1 VIESLRLAWRLQR
14 AEIFFVA
21 AGCLALAGLAM
32 WLAFDMRSIH
42 AACGTPAATAAC
54 DVIYSFQNSHGHAVQ
69 VAQMVIEYVPFAAG
83 LVLGVPIVTREVEQ
97 RTALIAWPM
106 ARSRLRWM
114 AWRAAPIVLIG
125 LAAVGLLAVAADQ
138 MAHAYVPNADL
149 GFSRYEARG
158 LPLVMRTLLMLAAGL
173 AIGAIVGRQL
183 PALLLGIGAS
193 VAVVAALAFALPSWV
208 PSTVLADMETD
219 PAAMIGGRLHTAVHY
234 RMPNGE
240 IVTSDE
246 GEIYAESIYQ
256 EALPD
261 EPDPSLLPQ
270 LIISG
275 VAADRYPEVVTRE
288 SLAVGV
294 GAVVLIGLAGAAV
307 QRRRPE

>member
-1 VIESLRLAWRLQR
+1 
-14 AEIFFVA
+14 
-21 AGCLALAGLAM
+21 
-32 WLAFDMRSIH
+32 MRSIH
-42 AACGTPAATAAC
+42 AACGTPAATSAC
-54 DVIYSFQNSHGHAVQ
+54 DVIFSFQNTHGHAVQ
-69 VAQMVIEYVPFAAG
+69 VTQMVVEYVPFVVG

-114 AWRAAPIVLIG
+114 VWRTVPVVIIG
-125 LAAVGLLAVAADQ
+125 LAAVGLLSAIADQ

-158 LPLVMRTLLMLAAGL
+158 LPLLMRTLLMLAAGV

-193 VAVVAALAFALPSWV
+193 VAVVAVLALALPHWV
-208 PSTVLADMETD
+208 PSTVLEDMETD

-234 RMPNGE
+234 RMPSGE
-240 IVTSDE
+240 IVTADE
-246 GEIYAESIYQ
+246 GEIYAESVYQ
-256 EALPD
+256 ASLPD
-261 EPDPSLLPQ
+261 EPDPALLPQ
-270 LIISG
+270 LIITG
-275 VAADRYPEVVTRE
+275 VGAERYPEVVTRE
-288 SLAVGV
+288 SLAVG
-294 GAVVLIGLAGAAV
+294 AAAIVLIGLAGAAV